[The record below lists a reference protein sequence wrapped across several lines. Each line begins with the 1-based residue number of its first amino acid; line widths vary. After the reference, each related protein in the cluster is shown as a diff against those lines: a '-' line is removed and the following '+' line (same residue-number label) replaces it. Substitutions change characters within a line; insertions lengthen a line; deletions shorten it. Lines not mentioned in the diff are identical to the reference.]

1 MWRHSAGV
9 AAVARKIVLLH
20 TKNEELGD
28 EAFTAALLHD
38 IGKVVLTSLRPDEYK
53 AAKQYVVLPPADN
66 SRIAVRGFDVTLRER
81 SSQLGGMLARI
92 PVGASREPLAAWTDW
107 LAAECHRLGVHIE
120 TDTPVD
126 GGTATIVATG
136 SVAAPPGFAVTAV
149 PTRTARSALLTAPAV
164 LAGVP
169 LQGPVLL
176 HDPLGGPIAVA
187 LAELLA
193 GQGYDTGLVTPD
205 RIAGKHL
212 AQTGDLV
219 AANARLQ
226 RAGVLRHLASR
237 IRSVD
242 ADGAVLEDV
251 HTGKRRRVPC
261 ATVVDCGHRLPEP
274 ANVAGIRVGD
284 CVAPRTVL
292 EAVREAR
299 AAALAVAT

>member
-1 MWRHSAGV
+1 
-9 AAVARKIVLLH
+9 
-20 TKNEELGD
+20 
-28 EAFTAALLHD
+28 
-38 IGKVVLTSLRPDEYK
+38 
-53 AAKQYVVLPPADN
+53 
-66 SRIAVRGFDVTLRER
+66 
-81 SSQLGGMLARI
+81 MLARI
-92 PVGASREPLAAWTDW
+92 AVGASREPLA
-107 LAAECHRLGVHIE
+107 G
-120 TDTPVD
+120 VD
-126 GGTATIVATG
+126 GL
-136 SVAAPPGFAVTAV
+136 
-149 PTRTARSALLTAPAV
+149 ARRRVSPSRRAHRDRHAGGRRHRDHRRDRQRRRA
-164 LAGVP
+164 AGVRGDSGSDADRP
-169 LQGPVLL
+169 VGVAHRPRGPRRRTPCKARCCCTTRWA
-176 HDPLGGPIAVA
+176 DPIAVA

-299 AAALAVAT
+299 AAALAVAET